1 MAESKNM
8 KIKTF
13 DDLHGVSNELQ
24 QLRVGLLEPAN
35 LNKSPNKKNKNTKFC
50 YTNKR
55 IWKEK
60 EIYRLK
66 NYYKK

>member
-1 MAESKNM
+1 M

-35 LNKSPNKKNKNTKFC
+35 LNKSPNKANKNKFFKSL
-50 YTNKR
+50 
-55 IWKEK
+55 ISG
-60 EIYRLK
+60 LK
-66 NYYKK
+66 DGSITLT